1 MDPNL
6 KNKIMKLN
14 NEELIQFMMDE
25 RPPEYWDLYDK
36 RNLYEQP
43 GISSTDLNE
52 RLKVTAD
59 EQLLAAWLR
68 EGFNAPFL
76 LKFPL
81 VRDLMKNIQN
91 QSKLSLDK
99 LIRELKLTNFQKKLS
114 SLGFDSHTYFRHLK
128 ENPKSKGRGK
138 NKSSS
143 QNNQSPTRE
152 DSRENE
158 TKINAIVTR
167 GQARKNQFLHNL
179 IKNQLKGQEKFPNN
193 FDNNPP
199 RVWDEL
205 QKQEE
210 YKKKKFRNY
219 SPNFQYSPPPPLKIS
234 HHD

>member
-1 MDPNL
+1 
-6 KNKIMKLN
+6 MKLN

-179 IKNQLKGQEKFPNN
+179 IKNQL
-193 FDNNPP
+193 
-199 RVWDEL
+199 
-205 QKQEE
+205 
-210 YKKKKFRNY
+210 
-219 SPNFQYSPPPPLKIS
+219 S
-234 HHD
+234 HN